1 MITTSYNPSPLE
13 VELAKVLQS
22 LQKELNSNL
31 ESNQIQEISIDTNID
46 NPDVLLKLIDK
57 DGDKHEVVLK
67 VIQRSDSQVKK

>member
-31 ESNQIQEISIDTNID
+31 VSNQIEKIEIDTTID
-46 NPDVLLKLIDK
+46 NPDVLLKLIDT

-67 VIQRSDSQVKK
+67 VIQRSDSQVNK

>member
-22 LQKELNSNL
+22 LQKELNTNL
-31 ESNQIQEISIDTNID
+31 ESNEIQEISIDTEKD
-46 NPDVLLKLIDK
+46 NPDVLLKFIDK

-67 VIQRSDSQVKK
+67 IIQRSDSQVNQ